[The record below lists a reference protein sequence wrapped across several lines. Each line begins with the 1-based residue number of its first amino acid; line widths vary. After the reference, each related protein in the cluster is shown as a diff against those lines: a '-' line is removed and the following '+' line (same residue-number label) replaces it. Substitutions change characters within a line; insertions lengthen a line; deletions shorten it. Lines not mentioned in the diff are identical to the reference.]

1 MSQATHK
8 RTAPFLTT
16 VRTLTNTERLA
27 QWRRRKQAQKDVQ
40 LDERR
45 YLATWG
51 AIMLILMLTAVA
63 AQFFM
68 PCLVV
73 WTGAGMH
80 CL

>member
-16 VRTLTNTERLA
+16 TRTLSNIERLA
-27 QWRRRKQAQKDVQ
+27 QWQRRKQAQQDLRDDDQ
-40 LDERR
+40 R
-45 YLATWG
+45 YLLVWLIIG
-51 AIMLILMLTAVA
+51 ALLGLALAIG
-63 AQFFM
+63 QFFL

-73 WTGAGMH
+73 WTSAGIH